1 MRALQYLNRYLKKY
15 RLLLLLGLLF
25 TVSSRVFAVIAP
37 SLVGDSI
44 TEIEQFIQSGA
55 TDLTS
60 IKKVLLTNIALIT
73 GAALISVGFT
83 FAMRQT
89 IINVSRHIEFD
100 LKNTIYDHYQKLSLR
115 FYKQN
120 RTGDLMNRISEDV
133 SKVRMYVGPA
143 LMYSINTFTLF
154 IIVIGYMISVAPKL
168 TLYTLLPLPILSFMI
183 YRLSKAIH
191 ERSTLV
197 QEMLSQLSTFTQESF
212 SGINVIKSYAIEPD
226 RMSEMRRVSAESHSK
241 NMSLVQVQAWFFPMM
256 ILLIGISN
264 ILVIFIGGTQYI
276 NGQIELGILAEFI
289 IYVNMLTW
297 PVATVGWVT
306 SIVQQAEASQK
317 RINEFLGQEPEIQDS
332 NTTYKNLDSVAIA
345 FKNVH
350 FTYDDTGIHALNDV
364 SFELAEGKTLAVIG
378 PTGSGKTTLLQLLSK
393 TYLPNSGEVMLG
405 GNPLN
410 AYTQLD
416 IRNAMSVV
424 PQQPFLFSDSIAY
437 NIRFGK
443 QEATQEEVELA
454 AKQAAVHENII
465 DFKAKYDTIVGE
477 RGITLSGGQKQR
489 VSIARALIKKSKL
502 LLLDDC
508 LSAVDTKTEETIL
521 SLLKAKKDTTTVIVC
536 HRVSSAKNAD
546 FILTLKNGKVEQF
559 GSHKSLVNKE
569 GYYKELYTQQQL
581 KEKSEEILYHG

>member
-15 RLLLLLGLLF
+15 RPLLLLGLLF

-55 TDLTS
+55 TDLTD
-60 IKKVLLTNIALIT
+60 IKKVLLTNIALII
-73 GAALISVGFT
+73 GAALISGGFT
-83 FAMRQT
+83 FAMRQS

-120 RTGDLMNRISEDV
+120 RTGDLMSRISEDV
-133 SKVRMYVGPA
+133 SRVRMYVGPA
-143 LMYSINTFTLF
+143 LMYSVNTITLF
-154 IIVIGYMISVAPKL
+154 VIVISYMVSVAPKL
-168 TLYTLLPLPILSFMI
+168 TLYTLLPLPILSVMI
-183 YRLSKAIH
+183 YKLSKAIH

-197 QEMLSQLSTFTQESF
+197 QQMLSQLSTFAQESF
-212 SGINVIKSYAIEPD
+212 SGINVIKSYAIEPN
-226 RMSEMRRVSAESHSK
+226 RIAEMERISAESRTK

-264 ILVIFIGGTQYI
+264 VLVIFIGGSQYI
-276 NGQIELGILAEFI
+276 AGQIELGVLAEFI

-332 NTTYKNLDSVAIA
+332 TKTLNSIAQMSIA
-345 FKNVH
+345 FDNVH
-350 FTYDDTGIHALNDV
+350 FTYDDTGIHALKGV
-364 SFELAEGKTLAVIG
+364 SFALEEGKTIAVMG
-378 PTGSGKTTLLQLLSK
+378 PTGAGKTTLLQLLSK
-393 TYLPNSGEVMLG
+393 TYLPHSGEVLLG
-405 GNPLN
+405 GISINN
-410 AYTQLD
+410 YAQND
-416 IRNAMSVV
+416 IREAMGVV
-424 PQQPFLFSDSIAY
+424 PQQPFLFSDTIAN

-443 QEATQEEVELA
+443 QDATEEEIEAA
-454 AKQAAVHENII
+454 AKQAAVHDNII
-465 DFKAKYDTIVGE
+465 AFSEKYDTMLGE

-489 VSIARALIKKSKL
+489 VSIARALIKQPRL

-508 LSAVDTKTEETIL
+508 LSAVDTETEEAIL
-521 SLLKAKKDTTTVIVC
+521 TSLKASNKNNTTVIVC

-546 FILTLKNGKVEQF
+546 YVLILQDGEVAQFGTHASLLKND
-559 GSHKSLVNKE
+559 
-569 GYYKELYTQQQL
+569 GYYKDLYAQQRL
-581 KEKSEEILYHG
+581 EEEAM

>member
-1 MRALQYLNRYLKKY
+1 M
-15 RLLLLLGLLF
+15 LLGLLF
-25 TVSSRVFAVIAP
+25 TVSSRVFAVLAP

-60 IKKVLLTNIALIT
+60 IKKVLLTNIALIV
-73 GAALISVGFT
+73 GAALISGGFT

-143 LMYSINTFTLF
+143 LMYSINTATLF
-154 IIVIGYMISVAPKL
+154 IIVISYMASVAPKL

-197 QEMLSQLSTFTQESF
+197 QVMLSQLSTFAQESF
-212 SGINVIKSYAIEPD
+212 SGINVIKSYAIESD
-226 RMSEMRRVSAESHSK
+226 RMAEMQRISAESRTK

-264 ILVIFIGGTQYI
+264 ILVIFIGGSQYI
-276 NGQIELGILAEFI
+276 NEQIELGVLAEFI

-317 RINEFLGQEPEIQDS
+317 RINEFLGQEPEIQDNS
-332 NTTYKNLDSVAIA
+332 KANKTLDDFGIT
-345 FKNVH
+345 FKNVD

-364 SFELAEGKTLAVIG
+364 SFELAEGKTLAIMG

-393 TYLPNSGEVMLG
+393 TYLPHSGEVMLG
-405 GNPLN
+405 GNPLG
-410 AYTQLD
+410 AYAQHE
-416 IRNAMSVV
+416 IRNAMGVV
-424 PQQPFLFSDSIAY
+424 PQQAFLFSDTIAN

-443 QEATQEEVELA
+443 QDATQEEIETA

-465 DFKAKYDTIVGE
+465 DFAAKYDTMLGE

-489 VSIARALIKKSKL
+489 VSIARALIKQPKL

-508 LSAVDTKTEETIL
+508 LSAVDTETEEAIL
-521 SLLKAKKDTTTVIVC
+521 SSLKAKKDTTTVIVC

-546 FILTLKNGKVEQF
+546 YILILNNGKVAQF

-569 GYYKELYTQQQL
+569 GYYKELYTQQRL
-581 KEKSEEILYHG
+581 EEESVEIS